1 MTILENKSVDK
12 KVNLKQ
18 AFLSAGVRDSTYYRA
33 KMGKELRYQTALK
46 VQEQIEKLSTLQK
59 RNTNN

>member
-1 MTILENKSVDK
+1 MTILENKSADK
-12 KVNLKQ
+12 KVNLKE

-46 VQEQIEKLSTLQK
+46 VQQQIEKLSTLQK